1 MCDDPTKID
10 ADLAKAI
17 RRASAE
23 SRGGIADFFGG
34 ADKST
39 KELFVVQTALA
50 KAEISVAELTILLT
64 AKDFL
69 TAS

>member
-1 MCDDPTKID
+1 MIP
-10 ADLAKAI
+10 
-17 RRASAE
+17 RRLMQTSRKRSAE
-23 SRGGIADFFGG
+23 LLLSSRGGIADFFGG